1 MHTSILVKYTCSL
14 INCDVSVDV
23 VWMPAWVLGMVG
35 EGHSWSSCTEDNR
48 QLAAGLLPSL
58 ELGTALSSGQ
68 LSADTGTGQHTLYA
82 GWGRSIVNME
92 HCIKS
97 LNLKACVVLLFGT
110 RIIYTI
116 CRFRYTSSKGVL
128 VLR

>member
-48 QLAAGLLPSL
+48 QLDYCLA
-58 ELGTALSSGQ
+58 
-68 LSADTGTGQHTLYA
+68 
-82 GWGRSIVNME
+82 
-92 HCIKS
+92 
-97 LNLKACVVLLFGT
+97 
-110 RIIYTI
+110 
-116 CRFRYTSSKGVL
+116 
-128 VLR
+128 